1 MKEGIMAVKILIKRK
16 FKNGNMQ
23 AASRY
28 VINNRNG
35 AMRQPGYISSET
47 LRNIEDKDTIL
58 VVSMWENLEAWEA
71 WKNSEIR
78 KANVAEFKDYLVGV
92 AEYEHYSL
100 GLPIE

>member
-1 MKEGIMAVKILIKRK
+1 MAVKILIKRK
-16 FKNGNMQ
+16 FKNGNMK
-23 AASRY
+23 AASRF

-47 LRNIEDKDTIL
+47 LQNIEDKDTIL
-58 VVSMWENLEAWEA
+58 VVSMWENIEAWEA

-78 KANVAEFKDYLVGV
+78 KANVAEFKDYLIGV

>member
-1 MKEGIMAVKILIKRK
+1 MAVKILIKRK
-16 FKNGNMQ
+16 FKNGNMR
-23 AASRY
+23 AASRF

-58 VVSMWENLEAWEA
+58 VVSMWENIEAWEA

-78 KANVAEFKDYLVGV
+78 KASVAEFKDYLVGV